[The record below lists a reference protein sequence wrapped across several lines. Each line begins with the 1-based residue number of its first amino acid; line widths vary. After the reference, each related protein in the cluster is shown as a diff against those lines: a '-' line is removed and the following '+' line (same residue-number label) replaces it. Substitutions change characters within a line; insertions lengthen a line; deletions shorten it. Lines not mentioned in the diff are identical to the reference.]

1 MQVEPGGRYPP
12 FRLSRPA
19 PGAFSGGREKESEM
33 DKKTD
38 VTLLAARIGIALIF
52 LLSGVGKVA
61 GWSGAV
67 AHAGSQGVTPILL
80 ALATALEI
88 YGAISLIAGWK
99 TRWGGVALIV
109 FLVPVT
115 LVFHAFWA
123 APAAEVQHQATQFLK
138 NVAMGGGLLAIIA
151 SGPGALS
158 VDARMARPEEGG
170 PQVRLAA

>member
-1 MQVEPGGRYPP
+1 
-12 FRLSRPA
+12 
-19 PGAFSGGREKESEM
+19 M

-38 VTLLAARIGIALIF
+38 VTLLAARIGVALIF
-52 LLSGVGKVA
+52 LLSGVGKMA
-61 GWSGAV
+61 GWNAAV
-67 AHAGSQGVTPILL
+67 AHAASQGVTPILL
-80 ALATALEI
+80 AFATALELF
-88 YGAISLIAGWK
+88 GAIALIAGWR

-151 SGPGALS
+151 AGPGAFS
-158 VDARMARPEEGG
+158 VDARMARTEERD
-170 PQVRLAA
+170 PPVRLAA